1 MLPVLFHAWERS
13 PFFNFDCLVKPLDS
27 RTVHD
32 NLLIYRRQDSAGS
45 HYKASNFPDEHSTE
59 TILRQASVHLSK
71 KLLAILKKIIL

>member
-1 MLPVLFHAWERS
+1 
-13 PFFNFDCLVKPLDS
+13 
-27 RTVHD
+27 VHD